1 MDFENYLDD
10 NEIIGE
16 KSQEIK
22 NDNNNQNNI
31 NNEINKNNNNN
42 NSSNSQIEKEE
53 DEEKILLEEINK
65 LENEK
70 QEFIKQRK
78 EQNDILEKYMNTL
91 KSLQTRNNIEFKNT
105 EILDANFDINEL
117 ININTKLKEIES
129 EERILEEEKIYFEKY
144 KNDFNRAYEDKQK
157 EIEDMRLNYEKE
169 KEEID
174 KKLEILEKEEKMIND
189 KENNFELEK
198 KILTERYNK
207 AINKEAEIIKTKMR
221 MENSF
226 ADLDRRNSI
235 FEKNLELINQTKN
248 EFRTKK

>member
-31 NNEINKNNNNN
+31 INEINKNNNNN

-91 KSLQTRNNIEFKNT
+91 KSLQTRNNIEFKKT

-169 KEEID
+169 KEE
-174 KKLEILEKEEKMIND
+174 KMIND

-235 FEKNLELINQTKN
+235 FEKNLELINIL
-248 EFRTKK
+248 FV

>member
-78 EQNDILEKYMNTL
+78 EQNDILEKY
-91 KSLQTRNNIEFKNT
+91 KNT
-105 EILDANFDINEL
+105 
-117 ININTKLKEIES
+117 
-129 EERILEEEKIYFEKY
+129 
-144 KNDFNRAYEDKQK
+144 QK
-157 EIEDMRLNYEKE
+157 
-169 KEEID
+169 
-174 KKLEILEKEEKMIND
+174 
-189 KENNFELEK
+189 
-198 KILTERYNK
+198 
-207 AINKEAEIIKTKMR
+207 
-221 MENSF
+221 S
-226 ADLDRRNSI
+226 
-235 FEKNLELINQTKN
+235 
-248 EFRTKK
+248 